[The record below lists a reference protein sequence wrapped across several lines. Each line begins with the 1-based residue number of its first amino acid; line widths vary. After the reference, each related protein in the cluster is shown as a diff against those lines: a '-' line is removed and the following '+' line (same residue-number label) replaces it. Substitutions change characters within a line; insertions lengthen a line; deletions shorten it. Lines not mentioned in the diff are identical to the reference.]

1 LSGAVEITVLN
12 RQRGYRIATGELRD
26 FVEQL
31 AEAIPSGAESVAIC
45 LVSDPA
51 MRRYNQQFRAI
62 DRATDV
68 LSFPAGEE
76 LGAEVGRN
84 LGDIL
89 ISVATAA
96 RQASEAGHSLE
107 RELKLLTLHGYLHLL
122 GHDHETDDGE
132 MMQLQRDWSERLLP
146 LTAEAGS

>member
-1 LSGAVEITVLN
+1 VEITVLN
-12 RQRGYRIATGELRD
+12 RQRGHRIVTAELSR
-26 FVEQL
+26 FVEML
-31 AEAIPSGAESVAIC
+31 AEALPADAESVALC

-51 MRRYNQQFRAI
+51 MRRYNRQFRDV

-68 LSFPAGEE
+68 LSFPAGAE
-76 LGAEVGRN
+76 LPAEGGKH

-132 MMQLQRDWSERLLP
+132 MMRLQHDWTERLLP
-146 LTAEAGS
+146 RTTKAGS